1 MSFDASAGN
10 PLELKSLVQQELLRR
25 GILWQ
30 GFHNLSFSHSE
41 ADVSA
46 TLAAYREALGVLKQA
61 IDANAVRE
69 RLLGEPVEPVFR
81 RTSQFHTRPAPAGT
95 RA

>member
-1 MSFDASAGN
+1 VSLDASAGN

-30 GFHNLSFSHSE
+30 GFHNLSFSHTD
-41 ADVSA
+41 ADIDR
-46 TLAAYREALGVLKQA
+46 TLAAYREALAVLEWA
-61 IDANAVRE
+61 IEEGDTRGL
-69 RLLGEPVEPVFR
+69 LLGEPVEPVFR
-81 RTSQFHTRPAPAGT
+81 RTSQFNTRPAPIGA